1 MCYFCSGPQLLPH
14 SPCTHRP
21 RQIPQA
27 ISRSRP
33 ASPTGGGRVPAQSAA
48 RPASTTPVAPSAYS
62 YSLTHTHACAAD
74 RCGYSLSAP
83 KPCATPHTF
92 QLLVR
97 LGARPGGGGACAPAQ
112 HAALPASPTP
122 MASHTV
128 VLPALTHTSTHSINS
143 HIHSLIHSLIL
154 TPAPVRPMQLV
165 EVYVVRLQSC
175 QGVL

>member
-1 MCYFCSGPQLLPH
+1 MCYFCSGPQLLRLCPW
-14 SPCTHRP
+14 THGVL
-21 RQIPQA
+21 A
-27 ISRSRP
+27 IQHAFGRIGR
-33 ASPTGGGRVPAQSAA
+33 ARARGGGRVPAQSAA